1 MGCLFFFFPVAL
13 YVDLLWFVDSSL
25 LLQANNERSHMIG
38 PGDEKALGS
47 VSLQSDAKFSQVQC

>member
-1 MGCLFFFFPVAL
+1 MAL